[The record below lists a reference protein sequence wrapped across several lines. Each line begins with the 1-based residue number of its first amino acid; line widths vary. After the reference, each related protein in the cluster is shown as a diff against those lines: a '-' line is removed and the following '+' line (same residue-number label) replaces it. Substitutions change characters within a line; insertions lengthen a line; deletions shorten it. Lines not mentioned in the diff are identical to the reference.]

1 MENKKY
7 LVVNCTMCDARSV
20 RESTLAAYEKIVI
33 NASAVL
39 TSPRSRELLDQYPV
53 VLNAANTIDAEEDAQ
68 VSTVNGKAE
77 IKPGQSVPS
86 GKVMLIVNGSLDI
99 APGSEELLKN
109 YVGIQVNGS
118 ITCPESIAGLL
129 PMATVN
135 GTISTYPD
143 GCVRLKRTAVLD
155 RTFHLRA
162 RQDAR
167 YYAARRIVAL
177 ASDIDF
183 AKLAEKHVQFVTR
196 ELLVAEGL
204 AETAIP
210 LFDEQAEIMILPD
223 GCAFVNDDAV
233 LDESLVRRCGG
244 KLYISG
250 DLTVNRD
257 SAPWLEQISFL
268 RVSGDLLVTREME
281 NAVRALDAEYGA
293 MRIVAGALVSGRISV
308 TVDRRMLEQ
317 ATDGLSLADCV
328 NVKFHKDVP
337 PELIRQRL
345 WSLTGCVNVSCT
357 EEQRSAIELVAEDVV
372 SIGNSGGGALEPA
385 GKLLGQLGAMLCG
398 KAPQDMSL
406 ADKAQLLM
414 NTKVVNAASYT
425 L

>member
-20 RESTLAAYEKIVI
+20 RESTLSAYEKIVI

-129 PMATVN
+129 SMATVN
-135 GTISTYPD
+135 GAISTYPD

-183 AKLAEKHVQFVTR
+183 AKLAEKQCSSSPGSCWWPR
-196 ELLVAEGL
+196 AW
-204 AETAIP
+204 
-210 LFDEQAEIMILPD
+210 
-223 GCAFVNDDAV
+223 
-233 LDESLVRRCGG
+233 RR
-244 KLYISG
+244 
-250 DLTVNRD
+250 
-257 SAPWLEQISFL
+257 
-268 RVSGDLLVTREME
+268 
-281 NAVRALDAEYGA
+281 
-293 MRIVAGALVSGRISV
+293 
-308 TVDRRMLEQ
+308 
-317 ATDGLSLADCV
+317 
-328 NVKFHKDVP
+328 P
-337 PELIRQRL
+337 PSP
-345 WSLTGCVNVSCT
+345 SLTSRR
-357 EEQRSAIELVAEDVV
+357 RS
-372 SIGNSGGGALEPA
+372 
-385 GKLLGQLGAMLCG
+385 
-398 KAPQDMSL
+398 
-406 ADKAQLLM
+406 
-414 NTKVVNAASYT
+414 
-425 L
+425 